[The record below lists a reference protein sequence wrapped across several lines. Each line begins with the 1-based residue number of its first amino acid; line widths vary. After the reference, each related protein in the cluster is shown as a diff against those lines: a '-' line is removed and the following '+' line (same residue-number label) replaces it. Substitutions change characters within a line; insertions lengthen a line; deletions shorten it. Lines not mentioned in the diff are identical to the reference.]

1 MKKFFRSFTGKVILF
16 LLCTLSVVSL
26 IGSGLAAIYN
36 LDEDVYG
43 STYEESM
50 ERAARSPV
58 FSEARQI
65 IWDHLYKNKEI
76 TEAMHYDSSRS
87 NLIFRI
93 SENGKEIIVSD
104 EYAKNASKQ
113 HVYHLDLSAFEDQ
126 YGNLT
131 DWTYGTV
138 SDEYFNR
145 NFSADYIIKE
155 PLVHLDYVAVTVTAF
170 QLIYDLRFAIYP
182 IGILSALIL
191 LVSYVALWRVAGKS
205 PQDEELHPG
214 VFHKIPF
221 DILLAGFLFAAAL
234 WVMIVSSTSFLPAVI
249 LFVAG
254 GGILYEV
261 FLGLSMSLS
270 VRLQDHSLFQ
280 NSLIMHCFRWAW
292 NIVKWFGRKLRKVW
306 DLIRYTA
313 GNLPLITKTVIAVGV
328 LSFAE
333 FLVLGNYHN
342 ERAELLTVWFL
353 EKLVLIPLILL
364 LAVNLRKLQQS
375 GQALASGNLNYKTD
389 TSKLLWDFK
398 KHGENLN
405 SIATGMNLAVAKQ
418 TKSERMKTELI
429 TNVSH
434 DIKTPLTSI
443 INYADL
449 IGKEECENEK
459 IKEYSEVL
467 LRQGNRLKR
476 LIEDLVEASKA
487 STGNLD
493 VVMENCDASVF
504 VSQASGEYEDK
515 LKNAGLTLVTKMP
528 EETLTIRADGR
539 RMWRVFDNLMNN
551 ICKYAQENTRVYLT
565 LEKQGNKAVFTF
577 KNTSRDS
584 LDISPDELME
594 RFVRGDESRNTDG
607 NGLGLSI
614 ARSLAELQKGSL
626 DLAIDGDLFKAI
638 LRFPLVS

>member
-131 DWTYGTV
+131 DWTHGTV

-155 PLVHLDYVAVTVTAF
+155 PLVHLDYVAVTVTTF
-170 QLIYDLRFAIYP
+170 QLIYALRFAIYP

-249 LFVAG
+249 LLVAG

-418 TKSERMKTELI
+418 IKSERMKTELI

-459 IKEYSEVL
+459 IREYSEVL

-528 EETLTIRADGR
+528 EETLTIQADGR

-565 LEKQGNKAVFTF
+565 LEKQDRYAVFTF

>member
-16 LLCTLSVVSL
+16 VLCTLSVVSL

-36 LDEDVYG
+36 LDEDVYS
-43 STYEESM
+43 STYEEGM

-93 SENGKEIIVSD
+93 SENGREIIVSD

-126 YGNLT
+126 YGNLA

-138 SDEYFNR
+138 SDEYFKR

-170 QLIYDLRFAIYP
+170 QLIYALRFAIYP

-191 LVSYVALWRVAGKS
+191 LVSYVALWRVAGRR

-214 VFHKIPF
+214 MFHMIPF
-221 DILLAGFLFAAAL
+221 DILLAGFLFVTAL

-249 LFVAG
+249 LLVAG

-270 VRLQDHSLFQ
+270 VRLQNHSLFQ

-306 DLIRYTA
+306 EMIRYTA

-528 EETLTIRADGR
+528 EETLTIKADGR

-565 LEKQGNKAVFTF
+565 LERQDKYAVFTF

-614 ARSLAELQKGSL
+614 ARSLAELQKGKL

-638 LRFPLVS
+638 LRFPLV